1 MIIDDVALHALQG
14 LTLKKS
20 KGGGA
25 KKGRGIT
32 TMDAT
37 KINGARGGE
46 GGATQMRNLLAA
58 SFQT

>member
-14 LTLKKS
+14 LTLKKCG
-20 KGGGA
+20 GGGA

-37 KINGARGGE
+37 KMGATKINGARAGR
-46 GGATQMRNLLAA
+46 TKQMGK
-58 SFQT
+58 